1 MMRLRSIKFAALLL
15 ASSAA
20 LALPI
25 ASFGQT
31 RTFDYWVRFS
41 LNEGLVNTMSMC
53 NSGRSLNRD
62 GYAPFERSMLSSLV
76 TPAGMSTYDF
86 ALMLAGQAAAM
97 TKVCPDVRL
106 F

>member
-1 MMRLRSIKFAALLL
+1 MRVRSIKFAALLL
-15 ASSAA
+15 ASAAA
-20 LALPI
+20 LALPS

-31 RTFDYWVRFS
+31 HTFGYWERFS

-62 GYAPFERSMLSSLV
+62 GYAPFERSMLSRLV
-76 TPAGMSTYDF
+76 RPAGMSTYDF
-86 ALMLAGQAAAM
+86 AVMLAGQAAAM
-97 TKVCPDVRL
+97 TKICPDVRL